1 MVGGGEP
8 SELSKSSPQFKRYG
22 VPVAYVPTVATV
34 ATVATG
40 GASNPEVAT
49 VGVGEDMSDGPRFRN
64 FGWRCDMCASHDEL
78 SGDHYCSHVANRP
91 RGDKRAGRP
100 RLIGWTSITP
110 RWCPWLRRILHGET

>member
-1 MVGGGEP
+1 MGGGEP
-8 SELSKSSPQFKRYG
+8 SELSKSLPQFKRHG
-22 VPVAYVPTVATV
+22 VPVTYVPTRATV

-91 RGDKRAGRP
+91 RGDERAGRP